1 MYWTVYS
8 LDATR
13 CIILHL
19 AATQSLQHAAGYC
32 TSCKLCALIVAG
44 IALAVAQVLPPPPS
58 STALQLSRVHL
69 LHRSTKSSSC
79 GPV

>member
-1 MYWTVYS
+1 VYWTVYS

-44 IALAVAQVLPPPPS
+44 IALAVAQVTPLLPPFS
-58 STALQLSRVHL
+58 SLQPMHAPAL
-69 LHRSTKSSSC
+69 C
-79 GPV
+79 GHDEL